1 MFLPNSRY
9 SKVPTVVTSTV
20 DGREVTALKLRPLP
34 SPVGERHSVKDNDQ
48 LDALAHEQYGDGT
61 RFWHLA
67 DANTALQA
75 NDLVAHAGN
84 VISKPKS

>member
-1 MFLPNSRY
+1 
-9 SKVPTVVTSTV
+9 
-20 DGREVTALKLRPLP
+20 
-34 SPVGERHSVKDNDQ
+34 VKDNDQ